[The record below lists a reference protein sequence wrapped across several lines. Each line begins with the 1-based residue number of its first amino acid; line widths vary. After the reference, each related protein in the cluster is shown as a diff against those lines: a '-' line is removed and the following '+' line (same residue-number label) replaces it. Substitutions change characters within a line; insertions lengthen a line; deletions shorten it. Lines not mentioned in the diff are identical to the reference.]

1 MLKRRL
7 YEKLKDKLGELLF
20 GFDEQQLDVGF
31 FGGDVILKD
40 LIFRPKKI
48 NEIFEQQNL
57 PFALKAGMIAKMD
70 IKVALGLTFPF
81 AFMTDSWFSL
91 LFCFSHRSL
100 HGSSF
105 QSQCRSVS
113 KTCTSFWVLARAT

>member
-31 FGGDVILKD
+31 FGGDIMLKD

-48 NEIFEQQNL
+48 NEIFEKQNL

-70 IKVALGLTFPF
+70 IKVRLHTQPNPLTSCFNGVDICVETLFGVHDRECRGCALH
-81 AFMTDSWFSL
+81 SWPEDIAL
-91 LFCFSHRSL
+91 VRERS
-100 HGSSF
+100 
-105 QSQCRSVS
+105 
-113 KTCTSFWVLARAT
+113 K

>member
-31 FGGDVILKD
+31 FGGDTVLKD

-48 NEIFEQQNL
+48 NEIFEKKNL
-57 PFALKAGMIAKMD
+57 PFALKAGMIAKME
-70 IKVALGLTFPF
+70 IKVCKLAALLISDCISCVDICLE
-81 AFMTDSWFSL
+81 A
-91 LFCFSHRSL
+91 LF
-100 HGSSF
+100 GVYV
-105 QSQCRSVS
+105 SQY
-113 KTCTSFWVLARAT
+113 